1 VGFVIFSTAV
11 IAASADLPI
20 GPVNVQDVSTI
31 EGIIAASY
39 EALSG
44 PPGERRD
51 WARYRSLCDPD
62 VRLVSASGD
71 SKTGK
76 TKIIRWNLQK
86 YIHDVDGYLVGT
98 GFEDKKLAC
107 VAIAPQGRVTE
118 KMVSNIQEVRAR
130 GGEIFSIATKG
141 QRLIEPVSD
150 HLFEI
155 PPCPELFSPLLTV
168 LPLQL
173 LAYFVATEL
182 GRDVDQPRNL
192 AKSVTVE

>member
-1 VGFVIFSTAV
+1 MQLWRVGFVIFSTAV

-31 EGIIAASY
+31 EGIITASY

-44 PPGERRD
+44 PPGKRRD

-107 VAIAPQGRVTE
+107 VPKLYGNVA
-118 KMVSNIQEVRAR
+118 
-130 GGEIFSIATKG
+130 
-141 QRLIEPVSD
+141 
-150 HLFEI
+150 
-155 PPCPELFSPLLTV
+155 TV
-168 LPLQL
+168 LCGFEGREQSKLVERGVAIYQIYNDGSRWWITSVIWDREHPGNPIPSELQ
-173 LAYFVATEL
+173 
-182 GRDVDQPRNL
+182 
-192 AKSVTVE
+192 K